1 MMMCRGFD
9 LPHEVPLVGHGA
21 DGIDWA
27 TACLEFEVAVRFA
40 AFASQVVNRIFIDR
54 AIATASIDEIAIWTP
69 ASACAPR
76 RCAALRDYGGNW

>member
-1 MMMCRGFD
+1 MRKVFD
-9 LPHEVPLVGHGA
+9 LPHEMPLVRHSA
-21 DGIDWA
+21 DGIDRS

-40 AFASQVVNRIFIDR
+40 ALASQVMNRILIDR
-54 AIATASIDEIAIWTP
+54 AIASAGVDEIAIRTP